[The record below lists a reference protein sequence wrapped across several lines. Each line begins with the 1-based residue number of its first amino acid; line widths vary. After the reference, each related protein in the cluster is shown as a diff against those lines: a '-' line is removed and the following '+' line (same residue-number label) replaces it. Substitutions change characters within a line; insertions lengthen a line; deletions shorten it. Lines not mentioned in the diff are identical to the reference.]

1 MVMYIGGTTVA
12 KGWYWSPMDGGRVD
26 MRDNGTLPGDKTCSY
41 LKMSPLILLV
51 IAPLFGMAF
60 TFFLPL
66 FGVGVLFVL
75 CLLPVLGVFSAD
87 VVFIKAREIKDSVV
101 IAWYHDQGL
110 IPFKLLYMNSG
121 VNLTLGLPFVR
132 TSPDHG
138 TAVEIAGQGIAN
150 PDSMIAAI
158 QLAESLVSRI

>member
-66 FGVGVLFVL
+66 FGIGVLFIL
-75 CLLPVLGVFSAD
+75 CLLPALGVFSAVTTTALRVCD
-87 VVFIKAREIKDSVV
+87 GITGRHVTVRKQVSFSNLRPSRASFTGVTKKKRAVRKAK
-101 IAWYHDQGL
+101 
-110 IPFKLLYMNSG
+110 
-121 VNLTLGLPFVR
+121 
-132 TSPDHG
+132 
-138 TAVEIAGQGIAN
+138 
-150 PDSMIAAI
+150 
-158 QLAESLVSRI
+158 